1 MDIFLVL
8 EISILFQVTALI
20 IAFWMIKV
28 TGRKEAWILLA
39 VAITI
44 LAVRRIFTFYS
55 LHAVT
60 SVDANK
66 MSEELIDLVA
76 SVLLAAGMA
85 VAVPFIQSIKR
96 SEKLQIDINRSLKM
110 FTLSNEAIV
119 TATNELALLQYICRV
134 IFEVG
139 GYRYAWVGYTGQD
152 GVHNLHPVAHAG
164 FNEAGCEAPEII
176 QADAGVGIGPIN
188 AAIRTGKPAFC
199 NNSLADPAYG
209 LWRSEA
215 VDLGYL
221 SMISLPLVSDNN
233 VFGVLNI
240 YCEKADFFDLSEVK
254 LLQEMADDLVYGVK
268 ALRAREEHKRI
279 EEALN
284 RSEERIRASIENLPD
299 AFSIFTAIR
308 DESGHIRD
316 FRIDYANAAACRLS
330 GMDSSD
336 LAGGNLLELLP
347 DYNDTGLFDEY
358 CKVVET
364 GLPLIKSKQTIELEA
379 KKIGKGEKRTYN
391 LRAVRLEDGLVVA
404 WRDITDLKRA
414 IDALWASEARYQ
426 TIFNTAAVPICVED
440 FSQVKSALNVL
451 KSQGVTDV
459 SRYLDECEDFV
470 RNAAEMITIHDVNE
484 AAVKL
489 YEAESREEL
498 LKSQRNVF
506 SPEFLPVFKDIL
518 VAMAERKELFEGE
531 TVNRSLKGKRL
542 DIWIRIT
549 IPRNDS
555 EFANLLVSIFDIT
568 ERRKMEEELLKAQK
582 LESLGILAGG
592 IAHDFNNMLTVMLGN
607 IALAK
612 MKLNKKDD
620 IISAR
625 LERAENAVYR
635 AKDLTRNL
643 LTLSRKGNLSK
654 KTVAIGELIKETANF
669 ALSGSRS
676 RCEVSIP
683 ADLWPVEADEGQISQ
698 VIDNLIMNADQAMP
712 DGGTITVQC
721 ENIATGA
728 YDLPLLKDARYVRIS
743 IKDHGAGISLEI
755 REKIFDP
762 YFSTKE
768 GKSGLGL
775 ATSYSIINKHGGH
788 ISVDSEP
795 EAGAAFHIYLPAAEA
810 IRAEIRR
817 EKKKALKGNERVLIM
832 DDEEAV
838 REVAEGILNTIGCE
852 IELAQDGAEALELY
866 LKAREAGRPFDLV
879 ILDLTVSGGMG
890 GLETIRKLV
899 EIDRDVKAIVSTG
912 YSNDPVM
919 AEYQKYGFTGALNK
933 PYKLQEINEVLSLV
947 IAGGDS

>member
-1 MDIFLVL
+1 VDIFLVL
-8 EISILFQVTALI
+8 QISILFQVTALI
-20 IAFWMIKV
+20 IAFWLIKV

-39 VAITI
+39 AALTI
-44 LAVRRIFTFYS
+44 MVLRRIFTFYS
-55 LHAVT
+55 LYTGAAANAVDLT
-60 SVDANK
+60 
-66 MSEELIDLVA
+66 EELIDLAA
-76 SVLLAAGMA
+76 SALLAAGMA
-85 VAVPFIQSIKR
+85 VAVPFIQSIKH
-96 SEKLQIDINRSLKM
+96 SEELQIDINRSLKM

-119 TATNELALLQYICRV
+119 TATDELSLLQYICRV

-139 GYRYAWVGYTGQD
+139 GYRFAWVGYTELNGKQ
-152 GVHNLHPVAHAG
+152 HLHTVAHAG
-164 FNEAGCEAPEII
+164 FKQASREAPVII
-176 QADAGVGIGPIN
+176 PADAGQGIGPIN
-188 AAIRTGKPAFC
+188 AAIRTGKASVC
-199 NNSLADPAYG
+199 NNAHTDPAYG
-209 LWRSEA
+209 LWRNEA
-215 VDLGYL
+215 LDLGYL
-221 SMISLPLVSDNN
+221 SMISLPLVLDNN
-233 VFGVLNI
+233 IFGVLNI
-240 YCEKADFFDLSEVK
+240 YAEKADFFDLSEVK

-268 ALRAREEHKRI
+268 ALRAREEHKRV

-308 DESGHIRD
+308 NASGRIRD
-316 FRIDYANAAACRLS
+316 FRIDYANAAACLLT
-330 GMDSSD
+330 GLDSSV

-347 DYNDTGLFDEY
+347 DYNHTGLFDEY

-364 GLPLIKSKQTIELEA
+364 GQPLIKSKQTIELED

-404 WRDITDLKRA
+404 WRDITELKRA
-414 IDALWASEARYQ
+414 VEALWASEARYQ

-440 FSQVKSALNVL
+440 FSQVKAALNVL
-451 KSQGVTDV
+451 KSQGVTDM
-459 SRYLDECEDFV
+459 RGYLDEHPSFV
-470 RNAAEMITIHDVNE
+470 LSAAELITIHDVNE

-489 YEAESREEL
+489 FEAENKEQL
-498 LKSQRNVF
+498 LNTMESILL
-506 SPEFLPVFKDIL
+506 PEFYPVFKDIL
-518 VAMAERKELFEGE
+518 VAMAEGKELFEGE
-531 TVNRSLKGKRL
+531 TVNRSLNGKRL
-542 DIWIRIT
+542 NILIRIT
-549 IPRNDS
+549 IPVNDR
-555 EFANLLVSIFDIT
+555 EFENLLVSIFDIT

-582 LESLGILAGG
+582 LESLGVLAGG

-607 IALAK
+607 ITLAK
-612 MKLNKKDD
+612 MKLNKDD
-620 IISAR
+620 IITAR
-625 LERAENAVYR
+625 LEKAENAIHR

-643 LTLSRKGNLSK
+643 LTFSRKGDLSK
-654 KTVAIGELIKETANF
+654 KTVAIGELIRETVNF

-676 RCEVSIP
+676 RCELSIP

-721 ENIATGA
+721 ENIARGA
-728 YDLPLLKDARYVRIS
+728 DDLPLLKEARYVRIS
-743 IKDHGAGISLEI
+743 IKDNGAGISPEI

-788 ISVDSEP
+788 ISVDSES
-795 EAGAAFHIYLPAAEA
+795 EYGAAFHIYLPAAEA
-810 IRAEIRR
+810 IREKIRR
-817 EKKKALKGNERVLIM
+817 EERKALKGNERVLIM

-838 REVAEGILNTIGCE
+838 REVAEGILNSIGCE
-852 IELAQDGAEALELY
+852 IELAQDGTEALELY
-866 LKAREAGRPFDLV
+866 LKAKEAGRPFDVV

-890 GLETIRKLV
+890 GMETIKKLL
-899 EIDRDVKAIVSTG
+899 EIDKDVKAIVSTG

-919 AEYQKYGFTGALNK
+919 AEYRKYGFMGALNK
-933 PYKLQEINEVLSLV
+933 PYKLQEFNEVLSLV

>member
-20 IAFWMIKV
+20 IAFWLIKV

-44 LAVRRIFTFYS
+44 MVVRRIFTFYS
-55 LHAVT
+55 LYRVT
-60 SVDANK
+60 SPDTVK
-66 MSEELIDLVA
+66 LSEELIDLVA

-119 TATNELALLQYICRV
+119 TATDELALLQYICRV

-139 GYRYAWVGYTGQD
+139 GYRYAWVGYTGRN
-152 GVHNLHPVAHAG
+152 GGHGLHPVAHAG
-164 FNEAGCEAPEII
+164 FNEAGREAPAII
-176 QADAGVGIGPIN
+176 QADAGQGIGPIN
-188 AAIRTGKPAFC
+188 AAIRTGKPAVC
-199 NNSLADPAYG
+199 NNTHTDPAFG
-209 LWRSEA
+209 LWRGEA

-221 SMISLPLVSDNN
+221 SMISLPLVSDKN

-240 YCEKADFFDLSEVK
+240 YGEKADSFELSEVK

-279 EEALN
+279 EEALS

-299 AFSIFTAIR
+299 AFSIFSAIR
-308 DESGHIRD
+308 DESGRIRD

-330 GMDSSD
+330 GLDSFD

-364 GLPLIKSKQTIELEA
+364 GQPLIKSKQTIELEA
-379 KKIGKGEKRTYN
+379 KQIGKGEKRTYN

-404 WRDITDLKRA
+404 WRDITELKRA
-414 IDALWASEARYQ
+414 VDALWASEARYQ

-440 FSQVKSALNVL
+440 FSQVKAALNVL
-451 KSQGVTDV
+451 KSRGVTDV
-459 SRYLDECEDFV
+459 RRYLDDCMDFV
-470 RNAAEMITIHDVNE
+470 RNAAEMIKIHDVNE

-489 YEAESREEL
+489 YEAQSREEL
-498 LKSQRNVF
+498 LNSQRDVF
-506 SPEFLPVFKDIL
+506 SPEFLPVFKEIL
-518 VAMAERKELFEGE
+518 VAMAEKKELFEGE
-531 TVNRSLKGKRL
+531 TVNRSLKGKKL
-542 DIWIRIT
+542 NIWIRIT

-582 LESLGILAGG
+582 LESLSALAGG

-612 MKLNKKDD
+612 MKLNKND
-620 IISAR
+620 IISER
-625 LERAENAVYR
+625 LERAENAIHR

-643 LTLSRKGNLSK
+643 LTFSRKGDLSK
-654 KTVAIGELIKETANF
+654 RTVAIGELLNETANF

-676 RCEVSIP
+676 RCELSIP
-683 ADLWPVEADEGQISQ
+683 ADLWPVEVDEGQISQ
-698 VIDNLIMNADQAMP
+698 VIDNVIMNADQAMP
-712 DGGTITVQC
+712 DGGTITVKC
-721 ENIATGA
+721 DNIVSGA
-728 YDLPLLKDARYVRIS
+728 NDSPLMKNARYVRIS
-743 IKDHGAGISLEI
+743 IRDHGAGISPEI

-775 ATSYSIINKHGGH
+775 ATSYSIINKHAGH

-795 EAGAAFHIYLPAAEA
+795 ENGSAFNIYLPASEA
-810 IRAEIRR
+810 IREEIRR
-817 EKKKALKGNERVLIM
+817 EKRKALKGNERVLIM

-838 REVAEGILNTIGCE
+838 REVAEGILNSIGCE
-852 IELAQDGAEALELY
+852 IALAQDGAAALELY
-866 LKAREAGRPFDLV
+866 LKAREAGRPFDVV

-890 GLETIRKLV
+890 GMETIKKLV
-899 EIDRDVKAIVSTG
+899 EIDKDVKAVVSTG

-919 AEYQKYGFTGALNK
+919 AEFRKYGFTGALNK
-933 PYKLQEINEVLSLV
+933 PYKLQEISEVLSLV
-947 IAGGDS
+947 IAGGD

>member
-8 EISILFQVTALI
+8 ELSILFQFTALI
-20 IAFWMIKV
+20 IAFWLIKV

-39 VAITI
+39 AALTMMVA
-44 LAVRRIFTFYS
+44 RRIFTFYS
-55 LHAVT
+55 LYNGT
-60 SVDANK
+60 TAN
-66 MSEELIDLVA
+66 SFTLAEELIELAV
-76 SVLLAAGMA
+76 SLLLAAGMA

-96 SEKLQIDINRSLKM
+96 SEELQIDINRSLKM

-119 TATNELALLQYICRV
+119 KATDELSLLQYICRV
-134 IFEVG
+134 ISEVG
-139 GYRYAWVGYTGQD
+139 GYRYAWVGYTELNGKQ
-152 GVHNLHPVAHAG
+152 NLHAVAHAG
-164 FNEAGCEAPEII
+164 FNAASREAPVII
-176 QADAGVGIGPIN
+176 RADAGQGFDPIS
-188 AAIRTGKPAFC
+188 AAMRTGKPAVC
-199 NNSLADPAYG
+199 NNTHTDPAYG
-209 LWRSEA
+209 HWRDEA
-215 VDLGYL
+215 VELGYF

-233 VFGVLNI
+233 VFGLLNI
-240 YCEKADFFDLSEVK
+240 YADKADAFELAEVK

-279 EEALN
+279 EEALTK
-284 RSEERIRASIENLPD
+284 SEERIRASIENMPD

-308 DESGHIRD
+308 DESGRIRD
-316 FRIDYANAAACRLS
+316 FRIDYANAAACQLR
-330 GMDSSD
+330 GMDSCE

-364 GLPLIKSKQTIELEA
+364 GQPLLKSKQTIELED

-404 WRDITDLKRA
+404 WRDITELKRA
-414 IDALWASEARYQ
+414 VEALWASEARYQ

-440 FSQVKSALNVL
+440 FSQVKAALNVL
-451 KSQGVTDV
+451 ISQGVTDM
-459 SRYLDECEDFV
+459 RGFLDEHPDFV
-470 RNAAEMITIHDVNE
+470 ASAAELITIQDVNE
-484 AAVKL
+484 AAVRL
-489 YEAESREEL
+489 YEAENKEQL
-498 LKSQRNVF
+498 L
-506 SPEFLPVFKDIL
+506 SPLESILIPGFYPVFKDIL
-518 VAMAERKELFEGE
+518 VAMAEGKELFEGE

-542 DIWIRIT
+542 NIWLRIT
-549 IPRNDS
+549 IPATDR
-555 EFANLLVSIFDIT
+555 EYENLLVSIFDIT

-582 LESLGILAGG
+582 LESLGVLAGG

-612 MKLNKKDD
+612 MKLNKDD
-620 IISAR
+620 VIYGR
-625 LERAENAVYR
+625 LEKAENAIHR

-643 LTLSRKGNLSK
+643 LTFSRKGELSK
-654 KTVAIGELIKETANF
+654 KTVAIGELIKETVNF

-676 RCEVSIP
+676 RCELAIP
-683 ADLWPVEADEGQISQ
+683 ADLWPIEADEGQIRQ
-698 VIDNLIMNADQAMP
+698 VIENLIINADQAMP

-721 ENIATGA
+721 ENVATGA
-728 YDLPLLKDARYVRIS
+728 IDQVLLKEARYVRIS
-743 IKDHGAGISLEI
+743 IIDHGAGISPEI

-775 ATSYSIINKHGGH
+775 ATSYSIIDKHGGH

-795 EAGAAFHIYLPAAEA
+795 EDGAAFHVYIPAAEA
-810 IRAEIRR
+810 ITEEIRKEER
-817 EKKKALKGNERVLIM
+817 KALTGKERVLIM

-838 REVAEGILNTIGCE
+838 REVAEGILNSIGCE
-852 IELAQDGAEALELY
+852 IALAQDGTEALELY
-866 LKAREAGRPFDLV
+866 LKAREAGRPFDVV

-890 GLETIRKLV
+890 GMETIKKLV
-899 EIDRDVKAIVSTG
+899 EIDKDVKAIVSTG

-919 AEYQKYGFTGALNK
+919 AEYRKYGFSGALSK
-933 PYKLQEINEVLSLV
+933 PYKLQEFNEVLSLV
-947 IAGGDS
+947 IAGGNS

>member
-1 MDIFLVL
+1 
-8 EISILFQVTALI
+8 
-20 IAFWMIKV
+20 
-28 TGRKEAWILLA
+28 
-39 VAITI
+39 
-44 LAVRRIFTFYS
+44 
-55 LHAVT
+55 
-60 SVDANK
+60 
-66 MSEELIDLVA
+66 
-76 SVLLAAGMA
+76 
-85 VAVPFIQSIKR
+85 
-96 SEKLQIDINRSLKM
+96 M
-110 FTLSNEAIV
+110 FTLSNEAMV
-119 TATNELALLQYICRV
+119 TATDELALLQYICRV

-139 GYRYAWVGYTGQD
+139 GYRYAWVGYTGQE
-152 GVHNLHPVAHAG
+152 GGHNLHSVAHAG
-164 FNEAGCEAPEII
+164 FNEAGREAPVII
-176 QADAGVGIGPIN
+176 QADAGQGIGPIN
-188 AAIRTGKPAFC
+188 AAIRTGKPAVC
-199 NNSLADPAYG
+199 NNTCADPAYG
-209 LWRSEA
+209 SWRSEA

-221 SMISLPLVSDNN
+221 SMISLPLVSNN
-233 VFGVLNI
+233 HVFGVLNI
-240 YCEKADFFDLSEVK
+240 YGEKADFFDLSEVK
-254 LLQEMADDLVYGVK
+254 LLQEMADDLVYGVR

-284 RSEERIRASIENLPD
+284 KSEERIRASIENLPD

-308 DESGHIRD
+308 DESGRIRD

-330 GMDSSD
+330 GLDSSY
-336 LAGGNLLELLP
+336 LAGGNLLELFP

-364 GLPLIKSKQTIELEA
+364 GQPLIKSKQTIELED

-404 WRDITDLKRA
+404 WRDISELKQA
-414 IDALWASEARYQ
+414 LDALLASETRYL

-440 FSQVKSALNVL
+440 FSQVKATLNAL
-451 KSQGVTDV
+451 KSQGVTNV
-459 SRYLDECEDFV
+459 RRYLEDHMDFV
-470 RNAAEMITIHDVNE
+470 KNAAEMIKIHDVNE

-498 LKSQRNVF
+498 LNSQGGVF
-506 SPEFLPVFKDIL
+506 LPEFLTVFKDIL
-518 VAMAERKELFEGE
+518 VAMAEGKELFEGE

-542 DIWIRIT
+542 NIWIRIT
-549 IPRNDS
+549 IPRDDA

-582 LESLGILAGG
+582 LESLGVLAGG

-612 MKLNKKDD
+612 MKLNKND

-625 LERAENAVYR
+625 LERAENAIYR
-635 AKDLTRNL
+635 AKDLTKNL
-643 LTLSRKGNLSK
+643 LTFSRKGDLSK
-654 KTVAIGELIKETANF
+654 KTMAIGELIRETANF

-676 RCEVSIP
+676 RCELSIP
-683 ADLWPVEADEGQISQ
+683 ADLWAVEVDEGQISQ

-712 DGGTITVQC
+712 DGGTITLKC
-721 ENIATGA
+721 ENIDSGVH
-728 YDLPLLKDARYVRIS
+728 DLPLLKNARYVRIS
-743 IKDHGAGISLEI
+743 IRDHGAGIDPEI

-762 YFSTKE
+762 YFSTKK

-775 ATSYSIINKHGGH
+775 ATSYSIINKHDGH

-810 IRAEIRR
+810 IRVETRK
-817 EKKKALKGNERVLIM
+817 EKRKALQGNERVLIM

-838 REVAEGILNTIGCE
+838 REVAEGILNSIGCE
-852 IELAQDGAEALELY
+852 IALAKDGDEALELY
-866 LKAREAGRPFDLV
+866 LKSREAGRPFDVV

-890 GLETIRKLV
+890 GMETIKKLV
-899 EIDRDVKAIVSTG
+899 EMDKNVKAIVSSG

-919 AEYQKYGFTGALNK
+919 AEYWKYGFTGALNK
-933 PYKLQEINEVLSLV
+933 PYKLHEINEVLTLV
-947 IAGGDS
+947 IAGGNL